1 MAKGFSMNFQNSEDE
16 AEYYKDLIQQSSD
29 DDQMLDD
36 EEKDKKLDEKR
47 KKLLH
52 GLSSGVKKEIADA
65 DNIGDV
71 DWD

>member
-1 MAKGFSMNFQNSEDE
+1 
-16 AEYYKDLIQQSSD
+16 LIQQSSD